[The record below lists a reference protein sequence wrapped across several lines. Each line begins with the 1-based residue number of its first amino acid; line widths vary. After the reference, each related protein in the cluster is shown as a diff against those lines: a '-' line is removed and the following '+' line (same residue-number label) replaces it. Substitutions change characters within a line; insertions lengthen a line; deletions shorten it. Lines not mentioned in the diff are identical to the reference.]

1 MRCLQ
6 IVLSVRLFSIIFC
19 SFFLLLFSVSSIFA
33 ANCFYLGD
41 TDIIFIAEGEETPT
55 DAVCS
60 DRSNSYLTI
69 YSSGNTDN
77 NLNALISGKNA
88 AGYSMHFTIDRSNE
102 ALSTG
107 KVLFSM
113 YDALDNGN
121 IVATAGINSSGSFY
135 YGHGS
140 TITSANGVLVGLGDN
155 DATMVNPH
163 IVVISYNQRNNIL
176 TVNIDGEEISSRDV
190 APITAERISRIE
202 MGQSFNGSVG
212 ALNIYAQPM
221 SLQERA
227 TTASILSQ
235 ASSEV
240 VISELEISD
249 DGVVRSSNNN
259 AVKSC
264 SEGKLLDSAS
274 DSCIDAFYSYTR
286 PFGVAITADH
296 TATQVRYQVGAVDL
310 ASAIDFTCD
319 VGYQAGS
326 PAPKYWFTVAGG
338 VITVNV
344 NGACVEKTY
353 TLGQDG
359 NDSLPIGAVDP
370 GTFSGSDLVGYTS
383 VSPRSISCA
392 PRHSEQ
398 GNLGVYLDNYVLKV
412 QGSCVYSSSNSPDC
426 YNPAISP
433 VGQVATASGCAGM
446 LVVDKAMIKAAR
458 NDNSFDILHGGTQY
472 TFANG
477 ANTIFTGQ
485 ITDMSRMFYLSSFN
499 GDISHWDVSSVTDM
513 NMLFTSSSFN
523 GDISNWD
530 VSNVTNMQS
539 MFYDCPFNGDISN
552 WDVSNVTDMASMFS
566 GPKSAFNGDIS
577 NWDVS
582 NVTTMARMFYGN
594 AAFNGDIS
602 NWDVSNVTDMQVMF
616 KDNNF
621 NGDISNWDVSN
632 VTNMTAMFGGGKAF
646 NGDISNWDVSNVT
659 SMHSMFSWNTA
670 FNQDISNWDV
680 SNVTDMRYMFYGN
693 TAFNHDLS
701 GWCVGSVTPYKS
713 ANFSH
718 NSAFSAPKPPFN
730 TKNNCN

>member
-140 TITSANGVLVGLGDN
+140 TITSTNGVLVGLGDN

-227 TTASILSQ
+227 TTAGILSQ

-274 DSCIDAFYSYTR
+274 DSCIDANIEFVGKPDHVTYVGNNVTYDSSY
-286 PFGVAITADH
+286 
-296 TATQVRYQVGAVDL
+296 VGESNAANL
-310 ASAIDFTCD
+310 SCI
-319 VGYQAGS
+319 VGYEGT
-326 PAPKYWFTVAGG
+326 PKYWFSLSNG
-338 VITVNV
+338 VPSVNV
-344 NGACVEKTY
+344 SGSCVAKSYSFGLDGAIA
-353 TLGQDG
+353 
-359 NDSLPIGAVDP
+359 LPANAVDP
-370 GTFSGSDLVGYTS
+370 SPVTYNAVYTSSNVNSMSCNDNYAASSDLGYYFNGTTL
-383 VSPRSISCA
+383 A
-392 PRHSEQ
+392 
-398 GNLGVYLDNYVLKV
+398 V

-426 YNPAISP
+426 YDPAISP

-477 ANTIFTGQ
+477 ASTIFTGQ
-485 ITDMSRMFYLSSFN
+485 VTDMSWLFHGSSFN
-499 GDISHWDVSSVTDM
+499 SDISH
-513 NMLFTSSSFN
+513 
-523 GDISNWD
+523 
-530 VSNVTNMQS
+530 
-539 MFYDCPFNGDISN
+539 
-552 WDVSNVTDMASMFS
+552 
-566 GPKSAFNGDIS
+566 
-577 NWDVS
+577 WDVS
-582 NVTTMARMFYGN
+582 NVTTMNRMFSYN
-594 AAFNGDIS
+594 TAFNQDLS
-602 NWDVSNVTDMQVMF
+602 NWN
-616 KDNNF
+616 
-621 NGDISNWDVSN
+621 VSN
-632 VTNMTAMFGGGKAF
+632 VTNMSAMF
-646 NGDISNWDVSNVT
+646 SN
-659 SMHSMFSWNTA
+659 NTA

-680 SNVTDMRYMFYGN
+680 SNVTDMSYMFYHSSFNGDISHWDVSSVTTMYRMFAYN
-693 TAFNHDLS
+693 TAFNQDLS
-701 GWCVGSVTPYKS
+701 NWDVSNVTDMQVMFANSTFNRDLSNWCVQNVSSYDHFSS
-713 ANFSH
+713 AMSN
-718 NSAFSAPKPPFN
+718 PPPFGTN
-730 TKNNCN
+730 DNCPFVAP